1 MRTLCFLGVLSLLG
15 LLSQGEDLDSRLAT
29 ITESDCFARVEILAA
44 PEMAGRATLSLG
56 LDLAATYVEEELAAL
71 GLEPAGPDGAWRAP
85 LRAPRFGARLGLFAG
100 RRSGYLPH

>member
-71 GLEPAGPDGAWRAP
+71 GLEGFVRPFPRGT
-85 LRAPRFGARLGLFAG
+85 LRRRIVTAVINFLLGIAVL
-100 RRSGYLPH
+100 